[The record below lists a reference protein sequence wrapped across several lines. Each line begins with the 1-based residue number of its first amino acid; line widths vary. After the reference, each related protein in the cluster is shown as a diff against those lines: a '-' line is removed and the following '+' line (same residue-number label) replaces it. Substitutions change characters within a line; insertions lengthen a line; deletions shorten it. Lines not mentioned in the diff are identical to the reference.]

1 MADGLLDGHAFD
13 LATAVRGG
21 PDRWEALVDGGWGVG
36 DRPNGGYLLAL
47 ATRAALQAVDQPH
60 PIAVSAHFVAP
71 PVAGPAELAVTR
83 LRAGRSLS
91 TTRVTLVQEQR
102 PRLEAL
108 VSAGTLDLNGT
119 PAWQRAPEPPTLPP
133 VAECISGRPELPDG
147 VRVGLLDH
155 VDIRIDP
162 ATTGWATGSPSGRLE
177 MRGWVR
183 FRDGRGADPLGLLQM
198 VDALP
203 PASFELGIQ
212 AWAPTVEL
220 TVYVRGLPA
229 PGWLA
234 CVVRGQLWQDGWF
247 DEEAEVWDA
256 GGHLVAQSRQLA
268 GARPPRR

>member
-21 PDRWEALVDGGWGVG
+21 PDRWETLVDEGWGVG

-119 PAWQRAPEPPTLPP
+119 PAWQRAPEPPALPP

-147 VRVGLLDH
+147 VR
-155 VDIRIDP
+155 IDP
-162 ATTGWATGSPSGRLE
+162 ATTVWATGSPSGRLE

-203 PASFELGIQ
+203 PASFELG
-212 AWAPTVEL
+212 
-220 TVYVRGLPA
+220 
-229 PGWLA
+229 
-234 CVVRGQLWQDGWF
+234 
-247 DEEAEVWDA
+247 
-256 GGHLVAQSRQLA
+256 
-268 GARPPRR
+268 